1 LLVACVKNAALLVS
15 LLQASFLSEGM
26 ELLQQAKDEMEALA
40 AAVSQAQVCGAAP
53 CFEMCYR

>member
-1 LLVACVKNAALLVS
+1 VLLL

-40 AAVSQAQVCGAAP
+40 TAVSQAQV
-53 CFEMCYR
+53 RQLHLR